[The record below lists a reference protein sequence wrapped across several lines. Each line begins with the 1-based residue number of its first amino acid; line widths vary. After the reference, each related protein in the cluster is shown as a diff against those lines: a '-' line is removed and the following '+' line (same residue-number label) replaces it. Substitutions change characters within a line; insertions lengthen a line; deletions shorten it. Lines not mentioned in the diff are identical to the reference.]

1 MLHAQSDGALAR
13 FVYPSPPLGYRR
25 GVPRSRKSFRWMEA
39 PVLWHNVVQPLPA
52 ASTSD
57 PARQSYG
64 RGLYNRKLSSSGS
77 RSQAEGSDSDSS
89 SPRGVISRPPRRL
102 LRWQAPLAYLVIWQG
117 RGWMVTWHAPWCRRC
132 DCAGAG
138 WRFARH
144 GGYLAGLGFELSSPR
159 YTDDA
164 VDA

>member
-1 MLHAQSDGALAR
+1 MD
-13 FVYPSPPLGYRR
+13 
-25 GVPRSRKSFRWMEA
+25 A
-39 PVLWHNVVQPLPA
+39 PVLWHNVVQALPG

-64 RGLYNRKLSSSGS
+64 RGLYGRKLSTLGS
-77 RSQAEGSDSDSS
+77 RDPGRASTQPVEGSDSDSS
-89 SPRGVISRPPRRL
+89 TPRAEISRPPRRV
-102 LRWQAPLAYLVIWQG
+102 LRWQAPLAYLVIWHG

-138 WRFARH
+138 WRFVRE

-159 YTDDA
+159 YADDA

>member
-1 MLHAQSDGALAR
+1 MD
-13 FVYPSPPLGYRR
+13 
-25 GVPRSRKSFRWMEA
+25 A
-39 PVLWHNVVQPLPA
+39 PVLWHNVGRPRPA

-57 PARQSYG
+57 SARQSYG
-64 RGLYNRKLSSSGS
+64 RGLYARKLSSAS
-77 RSQAEGSDSDSS
+77 RPPAPGTDADSS
-89 SPRGVISRPPRRL
+89 SPRGAISRPPRRM

-138 WRFARH
+138 WRFTRQ

-159 YTDDA
+159 YADDA
-164 VDA
+164 ADA